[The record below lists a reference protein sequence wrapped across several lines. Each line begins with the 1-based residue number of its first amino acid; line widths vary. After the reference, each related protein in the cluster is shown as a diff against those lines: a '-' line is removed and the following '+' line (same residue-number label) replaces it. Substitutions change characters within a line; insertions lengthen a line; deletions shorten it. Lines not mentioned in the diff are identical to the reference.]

1 MTKQRSIQEDY
12 SRENWEQY
20 RDERAEVRLGYYA
33 CKNKLHNKMHNHH
46 IHYTVVVLQSDF
58 IENNLTSKHMTNQRI
73 SWRQQFGVWEKASLL
88 ILESLLRSH
97 LVSAHPQQGSLP
109 AHFTQYACRMWSENE
124 TRNHYNTTTTKTGI
138 LGKLVSSLQ
147 MFSNYESILPASL
160 HVISKQTTNWVVSNH
175 CKACVVQMINHAKY
189 TQLAIVY
196 YS

>member
-1 MTKQRSIQEDY
+1 
-12 SRENWEQY
+12 
-20 RDERAEVRLGYYA
+20 
-33 CKNKLHNKMHNHH
+33 MHNHH
-46 IHYTVVVLQSDF
+46 IHHTVVVLQSDF

-109 AHFTQYACRMWSENE
+109 AHFTQYACRMWSGNE
-124 TRNHYNTTTTKTGI
+124 TRNHYNTTTTKNGI
-138 LGKLVSSLQ
+138 LGKQVSSLQ
-147 MFSNYESILPASL
+147 MFSNYENILPASL
-160 HVISKQTTNWVVSNH
+160 YVISKQTTNWVVSNH